1 MNIAGLTLENPIVL
15 APMAGITDL
24 PYRRIM
30 KEFGAALVFSEMIS
44 ANGAVRHGRKTL
56 ELARTVPEERP
67 LALQIFGDEP
77 ENLAATARLLAA
89 DCDLIDVNCGCPVN
103 KVIRSGAGSALM
115 RTPAQ
120 IGRIVAAIRKA
131 VTIPLTIKIRSG
143 WDQTSSNF
151 LEVARIAAT
160 EGANAVTLH
169 PRTRSQGFGGKADW
183 SQIGELKAR
192 LDIPVIGSGD
202 IFSAE
207 DALKMLSE
215 TGCDAIMIGRGG
227 YGNPWLIRNILSR
240 LRGETEKPPSAG
252 ERLNVA
258 LRHIRYHEESFG
270 SKKTA
275 FDMRKHLCWYSRGMS
290 GAAEFRERVNRAM
303 TGQEL
308 IDIAKTFFA
317 LAAENE

>member
-1 MNIAGLTLENPIVL
+1 MNIAGLTLENPVVL

-77 ENLAATARLLAA
+77 DNLAATAKQLAA

-103 KVIRSGAGSALM
+103 KVVRSGAGSALM

-120 IGRIVAAIRKA
+120 IGRIVAAIRK
-131 VTIPLTIKIRSG
+131 VVNIPLTIKIRSG
-143 WDQTSSNF
+143 WDQASSNF
-151 LEVARIAAT
+151 LEVARIAVA
-160 EGANAVTLH
+160 EGADAITLH

-183 SQIGELKAR
+183 SQVRELKAR
-192 LDIPVIGSGD
+192 IEVPVIGSGD
-202 IFSAE
+202 IFCAD
-207 DALKMLSE
+207 DALRRLSE

-227 YGNPWLIRNILSR
+227 YGNPWLIQNILSR
-240 LRGETEKPPSAG
+240 LQGNAEHIPCAG
-252 ERLNVA
+252 ERLEIA

-270 SKKTA
+270 PKKTA
-275 FDMRKHLCWYSRGMS
+275 FEMRKHLCWYSRGMS
-290 GAAEFRERVNRAM
+290 GAAEFRQKVNRANS
-303 TGQEL
+303 GLEL
-308 IDIAKTFFA
+308 VEAAKTYFS
-317 LAAENE
+317 LAAEHE